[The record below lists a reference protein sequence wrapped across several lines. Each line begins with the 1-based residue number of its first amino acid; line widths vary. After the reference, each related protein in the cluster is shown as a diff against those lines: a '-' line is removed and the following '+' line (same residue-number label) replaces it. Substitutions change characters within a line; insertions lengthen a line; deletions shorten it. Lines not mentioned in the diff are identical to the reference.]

1 MGKEKKEKLEVIP
14 VLSIKREGI
23 YDFEN
28 LIKKINDSLRY
39 LGYTQLEKEHSQE
52 QEPGGEIKFDYTC
65 RKSTTP
71 YVKFIID
78 IEILV
83 LRPLN
88 VIVETNGKK
97 KRMQKGEL
105 EIRIKAV
112 MQKNDNM
119 KFTAS
124 PYSEFIRRL
133 YEKFIIKEELNK
145 LEARLLND
153 ANFII
158 TRIKGSLDM
167 LGGKGI

>member
-1 MGKEKKEKLEVIP
+1 MGKEKKEKLDVIP
-14 VLSIKREGI
+14 TLSIKRQGI

-28 LIKKINDSLRY
+28 LLKVINNALSD
-39 LGYTQLEKEHSQE
+39 LGYVQLENEHSQE

-65 RKSTTP
+65 RKGATP

-78 IEILV
+78 IKILV
-83 LRPLN
+83 LRPVN
-88 VIVETNGKK
+88 VVVETDGKK

-105 EIRIKAV
+105 EIRIKSA

-124 PYSEFIRRL
+124 KYSEFMRQL
-133 YEKFIIKEELNK
+133 YEKFVIKDELNK
-145 LEARLLND
+145 LEGRLQND
-153 ANFII
+153 TNFII
-158 TRIKGSLDM
+158 TRIKGALDM